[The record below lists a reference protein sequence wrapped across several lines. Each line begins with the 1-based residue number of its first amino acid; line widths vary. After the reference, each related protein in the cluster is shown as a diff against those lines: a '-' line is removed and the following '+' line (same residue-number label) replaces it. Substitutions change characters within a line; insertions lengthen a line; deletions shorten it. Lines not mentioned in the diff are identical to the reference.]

1 MWATESLTRPV
12 LICLSKPY
20 FNFSLESIKSESSV
34 LITEFK
40 NQQSVFFFTKPKDLN
55 LPKGI
60 IKKVVSKT
68 KNGFS
73 IILTSNVLQKDVFLF
88 SKGKGHFSDNFFDLI
103 PNQNKVIKFITKEN
117 SLNDL
122 RIKTL
127 NSIHNTLLPIEKNP

>member
-1 MWATESLTRPV
+1 M
-12 LICLSKPY
+12 
-20 FNFSLESIKSESSV
+20 
-34 LITEFK
+34 
-40 NQQSVFFFTKPKDLN
+40 
-55 LPKGI
+55 
-60 IKKVVSKT
+60 VSKT

-73 IILTSNVLQKDVFLF
+73 IILTSDVLQKDVFLF

>member
-1 MWATESLTRPV
+1 M
-12 LICLSKPY
+12 
-20 FNFSLESIKSESSV
+20 
-34 LITEFK
+34 
-40 NQQSVFFFTKPKDLN
+40 
-55 LPKGI
+55 
-60 IKKVVSKT
+60 VSKT

-73 IILTSNVLQKDVFLF
+73 IILTSDVLQKDVFLF
-88 SKGKGHFSDNFFDLI
+88 SKEKGHFSDNFFDLI